1 MGLLSV
7 MIEGGA
13 ITAGWAL
20 KEDIVDKVLFFYAPK
35 IIGGEGI
42 PMIGPL
48 GIKKMSHARIIK
60 DIEVK
65 RFGKDFLVSGYLK

>member
-13 ITAGWAL
+13 TTAGWAL
-20 KEDIVDKVLFFYAPK
+20 KENVVDKLLLFYAPK

-42 PMIGPL
+42 PMIGAL
-48 GIKKMSHARIIK
+48 GIKKMSQARKIK

-65 RFGKDFLVSGYLK
+65 RFGKDFLVSGYL